1 MCGGRLGLPHLVVF
15 SRHCP
20 RRTDSATARPRPRRL
35 KPSASRPRTTVVAV
49 AVDLAVVVV
58 VVTPLHLLLLRRRRR
73 SAANS
78 SGRQL
83 HGLPGPAEKQDE
95 GRENENG
102 ETRHNSDK
110 TPQARQVVQGP
121 TPTVRIGTRKQRA
134 QATAKKCAEHPQ
146 PAWLRLN
153 QPHSFPNW
161 HGARGEDQEMRPEK
175 DRVHRAGAR
184 DFDMEEGGVTL
195 LKRKQWCGVV
205 WNL

>member
-1 MCGGRLGLPHLVVF
+1 MGKRDTKV
-15 SRHCP
+15 
-20 RRTDSATARPRPRRL
+20 
-35 KPSASRPRTTVVAV
+35 
-49 AVDLAVVVV
+49 
-58 VVTPLHLLLLRRRRR
+58 
-73 SAANS
+73 
-78 SGRQL
+78 
-83 HGLPGPAEKQDE
+83 
-95 GRENENG
+95 
-102 ETRHNSDK
+102 TRHPK
-110 TPQARQVVQGP
+110 QVQVAQGP

-161 HGARGEDQEMRPEK
+161 HGARGGDQKMRPEK

-184 DFDMEEGGVTL
+184 DFDMEEGGVTF